1 MFFCGEYDEVTLQCL
16 NWVDSSDI
24 FAVESGVGLQL
35 GAMLL
40 GLAVAAWCL
49 RAVANMILNR

>member
-1 MFFCGEYDEVTLQCL
+1 MFFCSEYDEVSLQCL
-16 NWVDSSDI
+16 SWVDASAI
-24 FAVESGVGLQL
+24 FSVESGIGLQV

-49 RAVANMILNR
+49 RAVANLILNK

>member
-1 MFFCGEYDEVTLQCL
+1 MYFCGEYDELTLQCL
-16 NWVDSSDI
+16 HWVDATEI
-24 FAVESGVGLQL
+24 FAVESGTGLKL

>member
-1 MFFCGEYDEVTLQCL
+1 MFFCSEYDEVTLQCL
-16 NWVDSSDI
+16 SWVDASSI
-24 FAVESGVGLQL
+24 FSVESGVGLQV

-49 RAVANMILNR
+49 RAVANLILNK

>member
-1 MFFCGEYDEVTLQCL
+1 MFFCSEYDEVSLQCL
-16 NWVDSSDI
+16 NWVDASSI
-24 FAVESGVGLQL
+24 FAIESGVGLKV

-49 RAVANMILNR
+49 RSIANLILNK